1 MGCILRTGC
10 YNTRMENTLTNRL
23 VLFSVHATLWDVHDP
38 APVGGA
44 VFVVAAWD
52 EFDAMHLVREFLGPR
67 SKGAY
72 LGDPDAIGL
81 AAGSGMRPDEIER
94 GIVVS
99 SQI

>member
-1 MGCILRTGC
+1 
-10 YNTRMENTLTNRL
+10 MENTLTNRL
-23 VLFSVHATLWDVHDP
+23 VLFSVHATLP

-44 VFVVAAWD
+44 IFVVAAFD
-52 EFDAMHLVREFLGPR
+52 EFDAMHLVREFLGYR
-67 SKGAY
+67 STDAQF
-72 LGDPDAIGL
+72 GDPDPIGL